1 MQLGTL
7 TCSGRHCASSS
18 ASGFDEWTRPLVAMT
33 SEERILGVTNEQ
45 LAGCRSSEMV
55 MQKFLEFFEGVSD
68 NAEL

>member
-1 MQLGTL
+1 M
-7 TCSGRHCASSS
+7 R
-18 ASGFDEWTRPLVAMT
+18 

-55 MQKFLEFFEGVSD
+55 MEKFLEFFEGASD